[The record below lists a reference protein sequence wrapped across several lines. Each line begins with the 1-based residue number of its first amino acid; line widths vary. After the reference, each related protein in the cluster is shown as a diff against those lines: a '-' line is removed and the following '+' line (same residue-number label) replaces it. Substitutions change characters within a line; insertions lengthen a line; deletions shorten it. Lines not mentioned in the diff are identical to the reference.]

1 MTRTLENCKL
11 ALPARAEW
19 AQLANP
25 VRRELTCSLAF
36 LAIYPPEPSDLQEL
50 ETHLPEL
57 VGRLEQTPQ
66 KFLPKCLAL
75 LEDWLLRG
83 QVDWPELLTWMERLA
98 GPPFTAEGRPQA
110 ALVELLGLPP
120 AQRCQ
125 LARAPDPCLIHFEKL
140 GRRPDKS
147 ELVARGLHLVGRRWP
162 DLTLEWFHWHPH
174 QLARMAASV
183 GALEPSL
190 GWALLEHVADLD
202 LFLVEASDGPLLLRA
217 RQLLKHGN
225 LPQALADYLEA
236 DKEPSPEREQ
246 DLRDSLVR
254 HQRLARLE
262 AVLWATRA
270 YLRGKLQLQP
280 GPDLPSFE
288 SPTQLERRQ
297 LRVAL
302 KKWARGESLE
312 DEPAAGLVLANARA
326 R

>member
-36 LAIYPPEPSDLQEL
+36 LAIYPPDPSELQEL
-50 ETHLPEL
+50 EAHLPEL
-57 VGRLEQTPQ
+57 LGRLAKTPQ

-83 QVDWPELLTWMERLA
+83 QVAWPELLAWMERLA
-98 GPPFTAEGRPQA
+98 APPFTAEGRPQA
-110 ALVELLGLPP
+110 ALVELLSLPSP
-120 AQRCQ
+120 QRRQ
-125 LARAPDPCLIHFEKL
+125 VAEAPDPCLIHFEKL
-140 GRRPDKS
+140 GRRPDKT
-147 ELVARGLHLVGRRWP
+147 ELVARGLRVLGRRWP
-162 DLTLEWFHWHPH
+162 ALTIEWFHWHPH
-174 QLARMAASV
+174 QLARMAASL
-183 GALEPSL
+183 GALEPSIA
-190 GWALLEHVADLD
+190 WALLEHVAGLD
-202 LFLVEASDGPLLLRA
+202 LFLVEAADGPLLLRA

-262 AVLWATRA
+262 AILWATRA
-270 YLRGKLQLQP
+270 YLRGKLPLQP
-280 GPDLPSFE
+280 GPEQPSLDR
-288 SPTQLERRQ
+288 PTQLERRQ
-297 LRVAL
+297 LRGAL